1 MFQVAK
7 SQKLQYANFYYQ
19 KFTTIKT
26 EDHSYF
32 NSTTKKNK
40 QTAYSTIPSHFL
52 LKCATW
58 FQTP

>member
-19 KFTTIKT
+19 KFTMIKT

-32 NSTTKKNK
+32 NSTTTKKNP
-40 QTAYSTIPSHFL
+40 AYSTIPSHFL
-52 LKCATW
+52 LNCATW
-58 FQTP
+58 FKTP